1 MTNPS
6 EITDLIIQSATTLLT
21 IIGVAVLITGIV
33 TAGILIEWKL
43 FPVSKPFDP
52 EFSGLEE
59 AYAKADNLVEDNVT
73 FNPSNHE

>member
-43 FPVSKPFDP
+43 FPLSKPN
-52 EFSGLEE
+52 SQGSQNLESL
-59 AYAKADNLVEDNVT
+59 KNLK
-73 FNPSNHE
+73 S